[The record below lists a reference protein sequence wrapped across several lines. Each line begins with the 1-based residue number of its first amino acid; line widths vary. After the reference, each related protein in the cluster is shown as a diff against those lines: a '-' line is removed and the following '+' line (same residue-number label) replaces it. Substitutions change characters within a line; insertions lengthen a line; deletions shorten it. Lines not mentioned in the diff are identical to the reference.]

1 MRVKAK
7 RTGYI
12 DHHLKKAG
20 DVFELVERKGLDRHG
35 KAIVLSP
42 EMQFSEK
49 WMERLDDKIEVPK
62 ARAGGKKSA
71 SVPTDS
77 DVI

>member
-1 MRVKAK
+1 MKVKAK

-12 DHHLKKAG
+12 DHHLKSEG
-20 DVFELVERKGLDRHG
+20 DVFELVERKGLDRTG
-35 KAIVLSP
+35 KPIVLSP

-49 WMERLDDKIEVPK
+49 WMVRLDEKIEVPK
-62 ARAGGKKSA
+62 ARAGGKKLA